1 MKSGL
6 TEKRWGNILSSENSV
21 LFLIMFFS
29 VFFRLLTVVNIE
41 TGGDAAGVWFYAK
54 KIYYGLPYVNSHWS
68 HHAAR
73 FGMIFPVYL
82 VQLIFGTNPVV
93 YYITP
98 LLFFFL
104 QVFFLFKVGVRSH
117 SIGVAFLGC
126 LLLIFFPQ
134 MFRHAVQI
142 KPEGFCATYLIISV
156 YFLFLYHDAE
166 KRPLLHLLLS
176 SAFLFLAY
184 LTKVTSIF
192 FLPGILIAVWL
203 LRKRFGHAVLY
214 AAVLFFLF
222 IIETGLYYAF
232 AGFPLGRLS
241 IIMGTHLQSKNLQ
254 TLLSFWDL
262 FDRYGEMILY
272 WKIYF
277 AAYLLAAGFLIGF
290 LKKKMNL
297 KILSV
302 LLVSL
307 SFFLFITFAVKS
319 IDPLVPAMSNNHR
332 HLVLAAP
339 LMMMII
345 SCALVELFTLG
356 KQKSAFIRW
365 LGDMPILRSLQPV
378 ARYTV
383 LTLLLSL
390 FCFAAAM
397 VVFPRVPKYARDNFF
412 LDHPFRQNDVYY
424 RLLNGAYAGG
434 IPIVQRKVVP
444 DRFLKAVQP
453 VRSFLERGYSL
464 EDACRKTGV
473 DESYYRYSLHRV
485 QRGDYKAFKVFTHIF
500 WDGDYARTGQISFPK
515 VRKAVIGGTAFG
527 YIVKDELFKGD
538 ANAHFNTM
546 EMAVVRMLTKPF
558 RAKEI
563 SLKDFLKER

>member
-1 MKSGL
+1 MRTGL

-21 LFLIMFFS
+21 LLLIMFFA

-54 KIYYGLPYVNSHWS
+54 KLYYGLPYVKNHLS

-82 VQLIFGTNPVV
+82 VQLVFGTHPVV

-117 SIGVAFLGC
+117 SIGVAFLSC

-166 KRPLLHLLLS
+166 KRPLLLLLLS
-176 SAFLFLAY
+176 SVCLFLSY
-184 LTKVTSIF
+184 LTKVTSLF

-203 LRKRFGHAVLY
+203 LRKRFSHVLLY
-214 AAVLFFLF
+214 GAVLFFLF
-222 IIETGLYYAF
+222 LIETGLYNAF

-254 TLLSFWDL
+254 TLLSVWDL

-277 AAYLLAAGFLIGF
+277 GAYLLAAGFLIGF
-290 LKKKMNL
+290 MRKKMNL

-302 LLVSL
+302 LLISL
-307 SFFLFITFAVKS
+307 SFFFFITFAVKS

-345 SCALVELFTLG
+345 SCAFVELFNLG
-356 KQKSAFIRW
+356 KEKSAFIRR
-365 LGDMPILRSLQPV
+365 LGDIPLLRSLQPG
-378 ARYTV
+378 ARYAV

-390 FCFAAAM
+390 FCFGAM
-397 VVFPRVPKYARDNFF
+397 IVVLPRFPKYARDNFF
-412 LDHPFRQNDVYY
+412 LDHPFRQNAAYY
-424 RLLNGAYAGG
+424 RLLNEAYAEG
-434 IPIVQRKVVP
+434 IPIIQRKVVP
-444 DRFLKAVQP
+444 GRFLKGVQP
-453 VRSFLERGYSL
+453 VQSLLEKGYSL
-464 EDACRKTGV
+464 EQACRKAGV
-473 DESYYRYSLHRV
+473 DESYYRYSLNRV

-500 WDGDYARTGQISFPK
+500 WDGDYARTGKISFPK
-515 VRKAVIGGTAFG
+515 MRKAVVRGTEIG
-527 YIVKDELFKGD
+527 YILKDELFKGD
-538 ANAHFNTM
+538 ANGPFNTM
-546 EMAVVRMLTKPF
+546 EMAVVEMRTKPF
-558 RAKEI
+558 RAKKI
-563 SLKDFLKER
+563 SLKDFLK